1 MGVRVS
7 EFWGLTMNELYAI
20 EKAYKQMK
28 KDEYRYHDELC
39 YRMSCYFFE
48 AENIA
53 LHNQVGGMFTKNLKR
68 LEYRDKSITQELEE
82 RKKQRIAEENMT
94 VEQKIE
100 YTNRLFS
107 TLSIMQHNFEKDHPK
122 NENNPQ
128 GG

>member
-1 MGVRVS
+1 
-7 EFWGLTMNELYAI
+7 
-20 EKAYKQMK
+20 
-28 KDEYRYHDELC
+28 
-39 YRMSCYFFE
+39 
-48 AENIA
+48 
-53 LHNQVGGMFTKNLKR
+53 MFTKNLKR